1 MADNNEIKTTF
12 TVETDTSSVNKARKT
27 YQTLGDDL
35 DNFVSRIEKADKKQR
50 EMMQRRQRDLDFEK
64 SVRAQTSFE
73 SGPTGK
79 AGGSIGGAGFGK
91 LESSINALSGLSNGI
106 DAGSIIGAADGILD
120 LSQGIQELPSAFS
133 SILSFVN
140 PLTAGLAG
148 VGIAFAIL
156 SAQTAENA
164 EKLQARIDANRS
176 ASDLVASGATSSQ
189 IQEQIRGLERRL
201 EAEEKL
207 LEQNKRAYQQIE
219 DQGAVFSTF
228 AKIFDQS
235 EEVLSASIG
244 ESSDKVLKYEEEI
257 RALTEAMES
266 AEVAA
271 NNYAQSI
278 LEQSELA
285 KQAILTEFEA
295 NERTAE
301 QNRER
306 LRQINVQIE
315 ATQAQLAILK
325 NAETQS
331 AETTAKIAE
340 LEAQLKALGQE
351 ADITG
356 RFTEQT
362 AKDISDANKKR
373 EDETKRQIEDENRRL
388 EEETRKRQQEAEKQA
403 QALQALNDKIIDIAQ
418 KRADAEEDLQRQLG
432 DSRSDARRKLDSDL
446 KALDE
451 KARSETIKAVQAF
464 QADEAKQA
472 RDHQRNL
479 QQIVE
484 DANRQREGLERDLD
498 FSGLFD
504 LEANTNQALSDAEAQ
519 FQIEQSERQIAFD
532 QQLRDLKL
540 SLSDERQARNQ
551 AFRDELADIS
561 RNADRARR
569 DKQIAFDRELRDAQ
583 AQYDRMFEVT
593 QGGLRKITDAIDRE
607 LNGNRA
613 GSGSGQGTPN
623 IPAPPRSGIGFA
635 PVSSNSSLFSRS
647 SSVVN
652 NAGGISINVN
662 GGNPADVERAVLNG
676 IKKIFG

>member
-1 MADNNEIKTTF
+1 MADNNEIKTTL

-35 DNFVSRIEKADKKQR
+35 DDFVSRIEKADKKQR

-64 SVRAQTSFE
+64 SVRSQ
-73 SGPTGK
+73 SGFDSSSKGGVSASS
-79 AGGSIGGAGFGK
+79 AGLGK
-91 LESSINALSGLSNGI
+91 LESSINAISSLSNGI
-106 DAGSIIGAADGILD
+106 DVGNVVGAVDGV
-120 LSQGIQELPSAFS
+120 LSLGQGIEQLPSA
-133 SILSFVN
+133 LSGVLSLIN

-156 SAQTAENA
+156 SAQSAENA
-164 EKLQARIDANRS
+164 EKLQARLDANRS
-176 ASDLVASGATSSQ
+176 ASELVASGATSSQ

-201 EAEEKL
+201 KAEEKL

-219 DQGAVFSTF
+219 DRGAVFSTL

-235 EEVLSASIG
+235 EEVLSADIG
-244 ESSDKVLKYEEEI
+244 ESSDKVLKYQEEI
-257 RALTEAMES
+257 RGLTEAMET
-266 AEVAA
+266 AEVAT
-271 NNYAQSI
+271 NDYAQSI
-278 LEQSELA
+278 LEQSELV

-315 ATQAQLAILK
+315 ATQAQLAVLK

-340 LEAQLKALGQE
+340 LEGQLKALGQE
-351 ADITG
+351 ADITS

-362 AKDISDANKKR
+362 AKDVSDANKKR
-373 EDETKRQIEDENRRL
+373 EDEAKRQTENENRRL

-403 QALQALNDKIIDIAQ
+403 QALQALNDKIVSIAQ
-418 KRADAEEDLQRQLG
+418 KRADSEEDLQRQLG
-432 DSRSDARRKLDSDL
+432 DSRSDARRKLARDL
-446 KALDE
+446 QSLEE
-451 KARSETIKAVQAF
+451 KARSETLKAIQNF

-479 QQIVE
+479 AKIVE
-484 DANRQREGLERDLD
+484 DANRQREGLERNLD

-504 LEANTNQALSDAEAQ
+504 LETNTNQALSDAEAQ
-519 FQIEQSERQIAFD
+519 FQVEQSERQIAFN
-532 QQLRDLKL
+532 QQLGDLKV
-540 SLSDERQARNQ
+540 SLNTERQARNQ

-569 DKQIAFDRELRDAQ
+569 DKQIAFDRELRDAE
-583 AQYDRMFEVT
+583 AQYKRMFEVT
-593 QGGLRKITDAIDRE
+593 QNGLRRITGEIDRQ

-613 GSGSGQGTPN
+613 GTGGAQGTPN
-623 IPAPPRSGIGFA
+623 IPAPPRSGIGFV
-635 PVSSNSSLFSRS
+635 PVSSNSSFSRN

-652 NAGGISINVN
+652 NNAGGITFTVN